1 MWALA
6 ALVGGKNSSRA
17 DSRSPQTTQGL
28 PRSMSLRTQL
38 LIWVGFF
45 AVTILMVWIFR
56 PILLPFVIGL
66 ILAYLLNPLVGALER
81 IHIGRPWATAIV
93 LLAVIVIIFTI
104 FIILVPPLVEQALGL
119 LGRLPGY
126 VGDLQELAQRIV
138 PQLAEWLGP
147 ERMNQLEASIAE
159 LAGRSVDF
167 VGSLTATLATSGL
180 NVINTIA
187 LLIITPVVAF
197 YLLIDWDGMLRRVD
211 DLLPRDYADEI
222 RGVLNQ
228 IDRSMAGVIRGQG
241 SVVLVL
247 CIYYA
252 TALTTAG
259 LNYGLAIGL
268 IGGVLSFIPYVGF
281 AVGFVLSMTVAL
293 VQFWPDQWL
302 FVLIVFGV
310 YMVGQFLEAN
320 VLYPKLVGQSIDINP
335 VWLMFA
341 LFAFGLL
348 FGFLGLLLAV
358 PLTAIAG
365 VLARYGLRKYQESSL
380 YLGRQVAAGAD
391 VPDSG
396 EAASAA
402 PAPAVV
408 EKTVDPT
415 PPPKRPRATK
425 GKP

>member
-1 MWALA
+1 M
-6 ALVGGKNSSRA
+6 
-17 DSRSPQTTQGL
+17 T
-28 PRSMSLRTQL
+28 LRTQVL
-38 LIWVGFF
+38 VWVGFF

-66 ILAYLLNPLVGALER
+66 ILAYLLNPLVNMVQRLR
-81 IHIGRPWATAIV
+81 IARPWATAIV
-93 LLAVIVIIFTI
+93 LLLVIAVITVI
-104 FIILVPPLVEQALGL
+104 FIILVPPLAEQAVDL
-119 LGRLPGY
+119 LAGLPGY
-126 VGDLQELAQRIV
+126 VTDLQELAQSIV

-147 ERMNQLEASIAE
+147 ERMAQLEASIADI
-159 LAGRSVDF
+159 AGRSVEF
-167 VGSLTATLATSGL
+167 AGSLTAQLAASGL

-197 YLLIDWDGMLRRVD
+197 YLLIDWEGMLKRVD

-222 RGVLNQ
+222 RGVLHQ
-228 IDRSMAGVIRGQG
+228 IDRAMAGVIRGQG

-259 LNYGLAIGL
+259 LSYGLAIGL

-302 FVLIVFGV
+302 FILIVFGV

-365 VLARYGLRKYQESSL
+365 VLVRYGVKKYQASSL
-380 YLGRQVAAGAD
+380 YRGRHAPLTAPPEAPVTPEAPVPPAGEPLAAKPKP
-391 VPDSG
+391 VR
-396 EAASAA
+396 
-402 PAPAVV
+402 
-408 EKTVDPT
+408 K
-415 PPPKRPRATK
+415 PPPRRTK
-425 GKP
+425 PAE

>member
-1 MWALA
+1 M
-6 ALVGGKNSSRA
+6 
-17 DSRSPQTTQGL
+17 T
-28 PRSMSLRTQL
+28 LRTQV

-45 AVTILMVWIFR
+45 AVTILLVWVFR

-66 ILAYLLNPLVGALER
+66 ILAYLLNPVVNILQRVR
-81 IHIGRPWATAIV
+81 IGRPWAVAIV
-93 LLAVIVIIFTI
+93 LFVVISVIMTI
-104 FIILVPPLVEQALGL
+104 FIILLPPLAEQAVDLVA
-119 LGRLPGY
+119 RLPGY
-126 VGDLQELAQRIV
+126 VTDLQAVAQSLV

-147 ERMNQLEASIAE
+147 ERMAQLEASIADI
-159 LAGRSVDF
+159 AGRSVEF
-167 VGSLTATLATSGL
+167 AGSLTAQLATGGL

-197 YLLIDWDGMLRRVD
+197 YLLVDWEGMIKRID
-211 DLLPRDYADEI
+211 DLLPRDYAGEI
-222 RGVLNQ
+222 RGVLND

-241 SVVLVL
+241 SVVVVL

-252 TALTTAG
+252 TALTTVG
-259 LNYGLAIGL
+259 LSYGLAIGL

-302 FVLIVFGV
+302 FILIVLGV
-310 YMVGQFLEAN
+310 YLVGQFLEAN

-365 VLARYGLRKYQESSL
+365 VLVRYGLKKYQESPL
-380 YLGRQVAAGAD
+380 YRGRHAEPLPAGP
-391 VPDSG
+391 VP
-396 EAASAA
+396 EPAPLPAASE
-402 PAPAVV
+402 PAPAS
-408 EKTVDPT
+408 KPGRKA
-415 PPPKRPRATK
+415 PSPRV
-425 GKP
+425 KPAE